1 MSFFSHVLGHDPV
14 LRLLGANHTGHSDGH
29 DGDGLRFGYPMN
41 PGDTLSTIAGKL
53 DIPINELLASNPA
66 LRADS
71 PLTPG
76 LDITLPTNH
85 IGHVIDN
92 VAHLVMPNSST
103 SHEPPPWSDAR
114 PPISS
119 APIDPR
125 PLPTLPGDSHN
136 VMVAPGRG
144 TSDLGT
150 ASGAGLIS
158 DGSSAPRDVTN
169 SAALTPTQ
177 VPSGDRS
184 SYAVV
189 GPTVADES
197 SPATSPADELNFGQ
211 AASTTIHMVQSQ
223 RDGEL
228 PPPPIP
234 QSAESRPLPL
244 FNTSTAQAPWTPQAV
259 PSGWNTVVQTTAS
272 DQARLQIMALLA
284 AQIGGAAISN
294 GPATGQTPGFID
306 PQAVAAYANSMRA
319 GRSIDLG
326 AGRSLQFSLVADQLR
341 RVGAIGEEGRA
352 VSVGSRRTGDGL
364 DEVQQ
369 DERTEADQET
379 RDGHEERQKER
390 RRLAAIAAMR
400 RRRRPLST
408 RCRYWHG
415 ERRPLYAS
423 GDRRYPKG
431 VDLAE
436 FRSRMPQR
444 YLWTTSPDPGYR
456 GKPRDKR

>member
-1 MSFFSHVLGHDPV
+1 MSFFSHILHNDPI
-14 LRLLGANHTGHSDGH
+14 LRLLGANHVGHSGGQE
-29 DGDGLRFGYPMN
+29 DGDGLRFGYPMS
-41 PGDTLSTIAGKL
+41 PGDTLSTIASKL
-53 DIPINELLASNPA
+53 NIPVDELLASNPS

-76 LDITLPTNH
+76 LDISLPTNH

-92 VAHLVMPNSST
+92 VSHLVMPNSSAN
-103 SHEPPPWSDAR
+103 HEPPAWSNASQ
-114 PPISS
+114 PMSS
-119 APIDPR
+119 SPIDSR
-125 PLPTLPGDSHN
+125 PLPMAPAPPAGDSRD
-136 VMVAPGRG
+136 VVVTPGRIASSPEG
-144 TSDLGT
+144 VT
-150 ASGAGLIS
+150 ATPQA
-158 DGSSAPRDVTN
+158 VTN
-169 SAALTPTQ
+169 SAAVAPTAI
-177 VPSGDRS
+177 PASDRS
-184 SYAVV
+184 SYAVTSQ
-189 GPTVADES
+189 PAA
-197 SPATSPADELNFGQ
+197 SPAPTDELNFGQ
-211 AASTTIHMVQSQ
+211 AASTTIRMVQSQ
-223 RDGEL
+223 HDGEL
-228 PPPPIP
+228 PPPPLP
-234 QSAESRPLPL
+234 QNVDSRPLPL
-244 FNTSTAQAPWTPQAV
+244 FNPSTVQTPWTPQTV
-259 PSGWNTVVQTTAS
+259 PSAWNVVVDTGNN
-272 DQARLQIMALLA
+272 QARLQIMALLA

-294 GPATGQTPGFID
+294 GPVTGQTPGFID

-326 AGRSLQFSLVADQLR
+326 AGRSLQFSLAADPMR

-352 VSVGSRRTGDGL
+352 ASVGSRRTGDGL

-379 RDGHEERQKER
+379 RDGHEQRQQER
-390 RRLAAIAAMR
+390 RRLAAIAALR

-444 YLWTTSPDPGYR
+444 YLWTTSPGPARPGR
-456 GKPRDKR
+456 PRDKR